1 MGRVTHSGD
10 PLTPHTIREPAM
22 TTPPPPSPPTPSSPP
37 SPEGAQEAQE
47 VLEDARTRILEV
59 DDLLIRTIGER
70 RDLVLAI
77 ARAKEFL
84 GLPVLDPAREAAVVR
99 RAAGRARELGVDEEM
114 TRDVIW
120 RIIASARA
128 AQEGRLPGW
137 PEVPSSPSSAS
148 PPSASDPSAPLPVSP
163 PSPGEAGEG
172 RPGSSSPPAGTPPG
186 EPGSG
191 KSDRGA

>member
-1 MGRVTHSGD
+1 
-10 PLTPHTIREPAM
+10 M
-22 TTPPPPSPPTPSSPP
+22 TTPPASSSPP
-37 SPEGAQEAQE
+37 PRPSQEEARE
-47 VLEDARTRILEV
+47 SLENARTRILEV
-59 DDLLIRTIGER
+59 DDVLIRTIGER

-77 ARAKEFL
+77 ARAKEAL

-137 PEVPSSPSSAS
+137 PEVPS
-148 PPSASDPSAPLPVSP
+148 VSP
-163 PSPGEAGEG
+163 PSPGEEGEN
-172 RPGSSSPPAGTPPG
+172 RPESSSPPAGTPPV

-191 KSDRGA
+191 TSDREA